1 MTSHAKE
8 FLQLAYEMHDGNDE
22 KRKSKDDKKRH
33 RYRPGT
39 VALREI
45 RRYQKSTKTPPH
57 KLTFQCLVRE
67 VAKDFKSE
75 LRFQSFAIAA
85 LQEESE
91 TAERL
96 ERWVRWNMEDMGEMS
111 DDDKNPKSHTSHAFQ
126 QMYVNRC
133 PLWQRQLK
141 KQQEQEKHDEL
152 LRQQKAREAAR
163 EKMLTIFLTEKE
175 NPIAMLTDDVL
186 KCVFKHLL
194 VIET

>member
-33 RYRPGT
+33 RYRTGA

-45 RRYQKSTKTPPH
+45 RRYQKSTKTLPH

-67 VAKDFKSE
+67 VAQDFKSE

-91 TAERL
+91 AAERL

-111 DDDKNPKSHTSHAFQ
+111 DDDKKPKSDDD
-126 QMYVNRC
+126 
-133 PLWQRQLK
+133 K
-141 KQQEQEKHDEL
+141 KPKSDDDKKPKSNNDSDSFRNKHEIL
-152 LRQQKAREAAR
+152 
-163 EKMLTIFLTEKE
+163 FG
-175 NPIAMLTDDVL
+175 
-186 KCVFKHLL
+186 
-194 VIET
+194 